1 MSGLRWVAVLGLLL
15 ALGACGGGSS
25 NSSAPIDPSNL
36 PLAIEV
42 AAPGTGVSLVPSEFR
57 QLVITGGQKPFA
69 VVSRDPSV
77 VLASVSDA
85 TLSLA
90 GVKGSATAVEV
101 VVTDALNKQ
110 FKLTVTVANPNG
122 LGAFELVPAA
132 VALAPGGSKVVSIL
146 GGTLPYTVISGNT
159 SVVTTS
165 VEYSALTLTAGTE
178 GVGIPVRVQ
187 DSTGLVRVLPVT
199 VVATAYAATGVAFF
213 TNLSAPQDL
222 SPGASRTFTLGG
234 GTGPY
239 VVTSDRPDVVSA
251 TVRGATLLLK
261 GGVAGQATLRLEDAT
276 GAWFPRLVSV
286 QLVPVPLAVS
296 SQAVYDAVGNSVALQ
311 ILGGRPPYA
320 MYGTASGV
328 VAGSVS
334 GSVLNLTLLTAGNG
348 FVTVY
353 DAERNTVNVSV
364 VATGTTTPTVLTLS
378 PAAVS
383 ISENLAKD
391 ASGASVQTVVK
402 LALFKATEPY
412 QVFSSA
418 TSLLNVEKTTG
429 GVLVKTPVDS
439 TGKPLAPCVDAD
451 TKVTITVVD
460 SSTGASVAS
469 VITVQ
474 NAGACTS

>member
-1 MSGLRWVAVLGLLL
+1 MNGLRWVAAFGLLV
-15 ALGACGGGSS
+15 ALVACGGGSS
-25 NSSAPIDPSNL
+25 DSASPQIDSNNL
-36 PLAIEV
+36 PLSIAV
-42 AAPGTGVSLVPSEFR
+42 PAAGAVDLVPSEFR
-57 QLVITGGQKPFA
+57 QLVITGGQKPFT
-69 VVSRDPSV
+69 VVSKDTSV

-110 FKLTVTVANPNG
+110 FKLSVTVANPNG
-122 LGAFELVPAA
+122 PGALELVPAA
-132 VALAPGGSKVVSIL
+132 VALAPGGSKVVAIV
-146 GGTLPYTVISGNT
+146 GGTLPYTVTSGNT

-165 VEYSALTLTAGTE
+165 VEYSALTLKAGTE

-187 DSTGLVRVLPVT
+187 DATGLVRVLPVT
-199 VVATAYAATGVAFF
+199 VVATAYAATGVTFF

-222 SPGASRTFTLGG
+222 SPGASRSFTLGG

-239 VVTSDRPDVVSA
+239 VVTSDRPEVVSA

-261 GGVAGQATLRLEDAT
+261 GGIAGQATLRLEDAT
-276 GAWFPRLVSV
+276 GAWFPRTVSV

-296 SQAVYDAVGNSVALQ
+296 NQAVYDKVGASVALQ

-320 MYGTASGV
+320 MYGNATGV

-334 GSVLNLTLLTAGNG
+334 GSQLNLNLLAAGAG
-348 FVTVY
+348 LVTVY
-353 DAERNTVNVSV
+353 DAERNTVIVSV
-364 VATGTTTPTVLTLS
+364 VATGTATPSVLTLT
-378 PAAVS
+378 PAALS

-391 ASGASVQTVVK
+391 ASGATVQTVLK

-418 TSLLNVEKTTG
+418 TNLLTVEKTTD

-451 TKVTITVVD
+451 TKVSITVVD
-460 SSTGASVAS
+460 STTGASVTS
-469 VITVQ
+469 VVTVQ
-474 NAGACTS
+474 NAGACTG